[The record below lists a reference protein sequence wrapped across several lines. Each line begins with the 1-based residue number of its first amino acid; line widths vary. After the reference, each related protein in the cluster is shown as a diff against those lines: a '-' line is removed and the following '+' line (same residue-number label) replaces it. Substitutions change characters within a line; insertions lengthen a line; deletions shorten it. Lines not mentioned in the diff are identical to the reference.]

1 MKYFILSLCL
11 IGTVNVKS
19 QDYIPFPDST
29 AVWNVFYLY
38 ESSFGEASDQ
48 YIYLL
53 EGDTLFENRWY
64 SMMYVRKAVHTSSV
78 VPPVYYSLEDQ
89 PFELIGGVREDTTK
103 KVWFR
108 HFGLE
113 EWVPEFLFTELYT
126 DTSEIMLYDFNLE
139 IGDSVTTFAESE
151 EYIKTVTSIDI
162 DAYTGRRIYV
172 FDYNSEFPSFGPL
185 IEGIGSID
193 SSPFA
198 RWAINGAIV
207 GASVNLNCF
216 SQNGEQIYVVN
227 EDPSI
232 WPENCDWI
240 YVGLQEL
247 QMQELAIY
255 PNPAS
260 TRLTV
265 RIPQGSAVDLVTLVD
280 AMGRIIEDS
289 RFKACAE
296 LGRSIQGSQSDNLE
310 SLSLNLESLPAGLY
324 TLLLSTED
332 GAQFS
337 GKFVKL

>member
-78 VPPVYYSLEDQ
+78 VPPVYYSLEDY

-227 EDPSI
+227 GDPSI
-232 WPENCDWI
+232 WSENCDEI
-240 YVGLQEL
+240 HVGLQEF
-247 QMQELAIY
+247 QMQVLEVF

-260 TRLTV
+260 SSLNV
-265 RIPQGSAVDLVTLVD
+265 RIPQGTVVHHVMLVD
-280 AMGRIIEDS
+280 AMGRIIEGS
-289 RFKACAE
+289 KFKVP
-296 LGRSIQGSQSDNLE
+296 GSYSNDLE
-310 SLSLNLESLPAGLY
+310 SSTLNVESLPVGLY
-324 TLLLSTED
+324 TVLLSTEE
-332 GAQFS
+332 GGQYS
-337 GKFVKL
+337 GKFVKE